1 MRADKAWL
9 AGKVGHL
16 AKGHNTVSAHART
29 SHRALPTGL
38 RGLRCTSWQGY
49 VGKHAYEVIDC
60 YSALPYLPCEVRL
73 ATNSV
78 GKR

>member
-29 SHRALPTGL
+29 SHRALPTGSVDFVAL
-38 RGLRCTSWQGY
+38 L
-49 VGKHAYEVIDC
+49 GKDM
-60 YSALPYLPCEVRL
+60 
-73 ATNSV
+73 SV
-78 GKR
+78 SMPTK